1 MNGHDDEAWIQSMLQ
16 RRPPSEL
23 SESGFQHRVLQRL
36 PRRERPARRLLALG
50 ATWGVTAV
58 FSLLSLDAG
67 VFSSSGGMSPVVPFS
82 LGTAL
87 LWYLV
92 DALT

>member
-1 MNGHDDEAWIQSMLQ
+1 MNGHDDEAWLQSMLQ

-23 SESGFQHRVLQRL
+23 SDGGFQHRVLQRL
-36 PRRERPARRLLALG
+36 PRRERPAMRLLALG
-50 ATWGVTAV
+50 TTWGVTAA
-58 FSLLSLDAG
+58 FSLLSWDAG
-67 VFSSSGGMSPVVPFS
+67 VFSSSGMVPPVVPFS
-82 LGTAL
+82 FGTAL

>member
-23 SESGFQHRVLQRL
+23 SDGGFQHRVLQRL
-36 PRRERPARRLLALG
+36 PRRERPAMRLVALAT
-50 ATWGVTAV
+50 TWGMTAV
-58 FSLLSLDAG
+58 ASLVSWDAG
-67 VFSSSGGMSPVVPFS
+67 VFSSSGAVPPVVPFS

>member
-23 SESGFQHRVLQRL
+23 SDAGFEHRVLQRL
-36 PRRERPARRLLALG
+36 PRRERPVRRLLALG
-50 ATWGVTAV
+50 ITWGVTAV

-67 VFSSSGGMSPVVPFS
+67 VFTASGGVAPVVPFS

-87 LWYLV
+87 LWYVV

>member
-23 SESGFQHRVLQRL
+23 SDGGFQHRVLQRL
-36 PRRERPARRLLALG
+36 PPRERPVRRLLALG
-50 ATWGVTAV
+50 VTWGVTAA
-58 FSLLSLDAG
+58 FSLLSWDAG
-67 VFSSSGGMSPVVPFS
+67 VLSSGGVSPVVPFS

-87 LWYLV
+87 LWYLG